1 MCQIMSKNNKIIYQL
16 TVEDIQNVANQELG
30 RSLSDVEIES
40 IIEPIAEKIAWYDAI
55 CNAINDNYKEF
66 TNSEERK

>member
-1 MCQIMSKNNKIIYQL
+1 MSKNNKIIYQL

-40 IIEPIAEKIAWYDAI
+40 IIEPIAEKIPWYDAI
-55 CNAINDNYKEF
+55 CNTITENYKEF
-66 TNSEERK
+66 TNSEERN

>member
-30 RSLSDVEIES
+30 RSLSDVEIER
-40 IIEPIAEKIAWYDAI
+40 IIEPITEKIPWYDAI
-55 CNAINDNYKEF
+55 YNAINDNYKEF